1 MRGLFKKLVKINAD
15 MKNISLLKYVKE
27 HVEDEYAMNVFYYS
41 IKKMFSENDFSL
53 ADFSSFYIDGRFLG
67 DSLNITFKAKYKTRK
82 HSLALLLSLRL
93 LMLNPKGIQLCE
105 DDSLVLLSRP
115 RDSFQWVEYMSFIL
129 DNWDDDE
136 VKMLYSL
143 LEDSFYDEEPTDEE
157 KEEFIHS
164 IVAPEFRNEKVYYK
178 NIAKKTNGVGN
189 GVIGNNAF
197 VDTEIRKYVVT
208 KDINYIGNTAFSYC
222 SNLEIL
228 VFEGRVLFGVFPII
242 ECKKLKQIVVPT
254 GLSDYYKECLPYY
267 KDLIT
272 EENSDTKE
280 ADITVHS
287 ENTSKDLK
295 NESENLFIKVDD
307 SGIEHVYVD
316 IPSADPYI
324 ENEVGQ
330 EVKQDVHIQE
340 KKKSIDINKFNTV
353 FDKKATSY
361 KYFWL
366 MAIISLAKEKNNLTL
381 HYKDITIRMAAM
393 AWPIVFDNEIDL
405 GSRDMMHRYLDEV
418 VKKTTLITTASSA
431 VVEKYLTQ
439 HYTSQGIDKILAPL
453 MKNVPYRFLSP
464 WIKFTTTEEVVEK
477 SLKTNFDGL
486 YSIHPDNITL
496 SDEWW
501 NYIKENYSDVCE
513 FAMRSFISYAKQYN
527 NDMKL
532 LKLMTS
538 GWSLVKR

>member
-1 MRGLFKKLVKINAD
+1 

-93 LMLNPKGIQLCE
+93 LMLNHKGIQLCE

-157 KEEFIHS
+157 KEEFLQS
-164 IVAPEFRNEKVYYK
+164 IVTPEFRNEKVYYQ
-178 NIAKKTNGVGN
+178 NIAKKTNGVEN

-197 VDTEIRKYVVT
+197 VDADIKRYIVT

-222 SNLEIL
+222 SNLETI

-242 ECKKLKQIVVPT
+242 ECKKLKQIVVPA
-254 GLSDYYKECLPYY
+254 GLSDYYRECLPYF
-267 KDLIT
+267 KGLIT
-272 EENSDTKE
+272 EENSDTE
-280 ADITVHS
+280 EVDITVLS

-330 EVKQDVHIQE
+330 EIKQDVHIQE
-340 KKKSIDINKFNTV
+340 KKKSIDIKKFNTV

-431 VVEKYLTQ
+431 VVENYLIQ

-501 NYIKENYSDVCE
+501 NYIKENYSDVCD
-513 FAMRSFISYAKQYN
+513 FAMRSFISYSKQYN

-538 GWSLVKR
+538 GWSLIKRK